1 MAHLEGTLMAADL
14 RLAIAVARF
23 NNFITDRLLD
33 GALQTIVRHGG
44 KAETV
49 TVVRVPGAYE
59 LPLAVQQLARSGR
72 YDAVV
77 ALGAVIRGATPHF
90 DFVSAAAAKGLAD
103 VSRETGVPVGFGV
116 LTTDNVEQAIERA
129 GSKAGNKGE
138 EAALTAI
145 EMANLLRTL
154 GV

>member
-1 MAHLEGTLMAADL
+1 MAHLEGTLLAANL
-14 RLAIAVARF
+14 RMAIAVARF

-44 KAETV
+44 KAEQV

-90 DFVSAAAAKGLAD
+90 DFVAAAAAKGLAD
-103 VSRETGVPVGFGV
+103 VSRQTGVPVGFGV
-116 LTTDNVEQAIERA
+116 LTTDSVEQAIERA

-154 GV
+154 GE

>member
-1 MAHLEGTLMAADL
+1 MAHLEGTLLAANL

-23 NNFITDRLLD
+23 NHFITDRLLD

-44 KAETV
+44 EADQV

-90 DFVSAAAAKGLAD
+90 DFVASAAAKGLAD
-103 VSRETGVPVGFGV
+103 VSRETGIPVGFGV
-116 LTTDNVEQAIERA
+116 LTTDSVEQAIERA
-129 GSKAGNKGE
+129 GSKSGNKGE
-138 EAALTAI
+138 EATLTAI

-154 GV
+154 GE